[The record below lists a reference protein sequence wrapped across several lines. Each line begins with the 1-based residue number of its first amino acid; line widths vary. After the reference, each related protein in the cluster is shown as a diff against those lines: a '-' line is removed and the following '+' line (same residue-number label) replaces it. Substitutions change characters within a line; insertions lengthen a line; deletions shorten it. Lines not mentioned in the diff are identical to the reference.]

1 MMETV
6 STCRSVREGPD
17 AETFRRSSIC
27 SQCRGDKWHCGHWQW
42 CPHHLENWLI
52 VIWGLDCFTRT
63 QSLGLLSWRHGFLW
77 LFYSH
82 IHAAVVYFHSC
93 ALSFTSY
100 AFWVP
105 YYISI
110 HEPFSNNLH
119 AWCWNSQLVL
129 VSEAGLFRIVAAAA
143 TRCLLHPPGPIVLTV
158 RRFFILLSLLAEREM
173 QCYWTRVAGGTK
185 PRYQDVQNCQKKQTY
200 T

>member
-6 STCRSVREGPD
+6 STCRSIWAGPD
-17 AETFRRSSIC
+17 AETFWRSSIRT
-27 SQCRGDKWHCGHWQW
+27 QGRRDKWHCGHWQW
-42 CPHHLENWLI
+42 CPHHLENWMI

-63 QSLGLLSWRHGFLW
+63 LSLGLLSWRHGFLW

-82 IHAAVVYFHSC
+82 IHGAVVYFHSC
-93 ALSFTSY
+93 AWSFTY

-105 YYISI
+105 YYIYI

-143 TRCLLHPPGPIVLTV
+143 TRCLPHPPGLIVLTG
-158 RRFFILLSLLAEREM
+158 RSFFLLLAERVM
-173 QCYWTRVAGGTK
+173 QCYWTRVKEGKK
-185 PRYQDVQNCQKKQTY
+185 PRYQDVQN
-200 T
+200 